1 MKKTLLSILLI
12 LIFSTPAFAEKIPV
26 KLTPSQVISTKID
39 SIEVGDAIAFK
50 VVNDVYVGEKIYL
63 KSGTPAYGIVDFLHN
78 NGWAGDQAE
87 IKFKEFITKN
97 VHGEK
102 VIIDYPVTFNGN
114 SEGPNLVRTG
124 VSGVLVNTAS
134 VLTSSSHF
142 LVHYA
147 SNVFCVFRGAEIH
160 VEPNSLSFNVFMER

>member
-26 KLTPSQVISTKID
+26 RLSPFQVISTKTD
-39 SIEVGDAIAFK
+39 SIEVGDPIAFK
-50 VVNDVYVGEKIYL
+50 VVNDVYVGEKVYL
-63 KSGTPAYGIVDFLHN
+63 KSGTPIYGIVDFLHE

-97 VHGEK
+97 VDGQK
-102 VIIDYPVTFNGN
+102 VVIEYPVTFSGN

-124 VSGVLVNTAS
+124 VSGALVNTAS

-160 VEPNSLSFNVFMER
+160 VEPDSLSFNIFIDR